1 MSVANRLPLVLQE
14 ALQCVAEL
22 NSTSLLYLFVR
33 SGVESTLERS
43 TIVREHMGLLLHQ
56 LVKEGTLPAQQYYK
70 GLVLNW
76 KNGFHFF
83 TSCITFFFFLNS

>member
-1 MSVANRLPLVLQE
+1 M
-14 ALQCVAEL
+14 AEL

-70 GLVLNW
+70 GWVFDRNS
-76 KNGFHFF
+76 FHSF
-83 TSCITFFFFLNS
+83 TSCITFFFSFFLLLTG